1 MKKVSVILMADKI
14 KKGRFSDFFVGT
26 PAYNNDKDYA
36 AYAALTAPLNMFFLI
51 CLVLHTGYL
60 IMFSMNRILI
70 LQIFDFVSVILYV
83 TFVILLKYFKGSWFP
98 CTLLTVGE
106 LFLHQICAV
115 ALFGLEPGF
124 QYLMIPL
131 MFLMVFISK
140 RGRMIKILRRAVMIL
155 SAFTFIFLVVYFNDY
170 IPPYELGQQNNTV
183 LLIVNCIT
191 SFLATA
197 IYAGRVYI
205 STDTKR
211 SQLDESVDEKIARI
225 ERMQNQMVIS
235 FANIIE
241 ARDGS
246 TGKHVL
252 RTSEY
257 VQALV
262 FELQRRGNYSET
274 LTAKY
279 AKNTILSAPLHDIGK
294 ITVPDSILLKPG
306 KLTDEE
312 FNAIKNHTRNGKKII
327 EESMAT
333 IENEDF
339 LEVAKAVA
347 LYHHECWNGAG
358 YPYGIKGFDIPLC
371 ARIMTIADVFD
382 ALAAKRVYK
391 KAMPISEVFD
401 IIRSERGKKFDPVV
415 TDAFLGIQDQIASIA
430 QSNAD

>member
-1 MKKVSVILMADKI
+1 MPSLLNKFA
-14 KKGRFSDFFVGT
+14 DFFVGT
-26 PAYNNDKDYA
+26 PAYNNDKDFA

-60 IMFSMNRILI
+60 ILFSLNRILL
-70 LQIFDFVSVILYV
+70 LQIFDFVAVILFA

-115 ALFGLEPGF
+115 ALFGLGPGF

-131 MFLMVFISK
+131 TFLMVFITK
-140 RGRMIKILRRAVMIL
+140 RGKMIQFIRRAVMLI
-155 SAFTFIFLVVYFNDY
+155 SAITFIFLLVYFNDY
-170 IPPYELGQQNNTV
+170 VPPYELTSATSTI

-191 SFLATA
+191 SFLATS
-197 IYAGRVYI
+197 IYAGRVFI
-205 STDTKR
+205 SIDTKR
-211 SQLDESVDEKIARI
+211 SQLDVSVDEKIARI
-225 ERMQNQMVIS
+225 ERMQNQIVIS

-274 LTAKY
+274 LTHKY

-312 FNAIKNHTRNGKKII
+312 FNAIKNHTKNGKKII
-327 EESMAT
+327 EESMTT

-339 LEVAKAVA
+339 LEIAKAVA
-347 LYHHECWNGAG
+347 LYHHECWNGTG
-358 YPYGIKGFDIPLC
+358 YPYGLKGFDIPLC